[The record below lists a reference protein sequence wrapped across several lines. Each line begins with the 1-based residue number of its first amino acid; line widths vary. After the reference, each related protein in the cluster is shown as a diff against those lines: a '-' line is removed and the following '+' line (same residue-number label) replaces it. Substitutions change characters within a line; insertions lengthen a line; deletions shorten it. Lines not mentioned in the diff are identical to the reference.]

1 MNDLITRIQ
10 QAQRDAAGAAVVAS
24 IPRELLERILAKATT
39 LRPPQKAYFLDDDS
53 DRLRP
58 CPFCG
63 GDAEFDEIIE
73 GQDTG
78 SHFVQCTSSAC
89 GASSARIFPLM
100 DDVKALLLERW
111 NKRHT
116 RL

>member
-1 MNDLITRIQ
+1 MTAMRACDDGYPSCRVAEAGGSWCTGPC
-10 QAQRDAAGAAVVAS
+10 AAA
-24 IPRELLERILAKATT
+24 RLAFYTD
-39 LRPPQKAYFLDDDS
+39 PQKAYFLDDDS

-116 RL
+116 RLT